1 MVVQHSSAGYSW
13 KREQILNKAKA
24 FLTEGGKLIVDI
36 RDPSGAAGEV
46 VVE

>member
-1 MVVQHSSAGYSW
+1 MGRHSSANFSRM
-13 KREQILNKAKA
+13 REQILNKAKA

>member
-1 MVVQHSSAGYSW
+1 
-13 KREQILNKAKA
+13 LNKAKA

-36 RDPSGAAGEV
+36 RDPNWAAVEV